1 MVQAITRRLN
11 HHAVDNDDVDVY
23 ASGYLL
29 ESTSESVPEPDDDS
43 IKSIYDDYMYQIL
56 ELFHS
61 EHDENILNVDL
72 QMLQDLIV
80 IVHYKTKYTDST
92 VFFHKYVGSNL

>member
-1 MVQAITRRLN
+1 M
-11 HHAVDNDDVDVY
+11 
-23 ASGYLL
+23 

-72 QMLQDLIV
+72 HMIQALIV
-80 IVHYKTKYTDST
+80 IVHYKTNYTDST